1 MNQHPIKHFS
11 FDLWLTLIQPNP
23 YYKQKRNR
31 LVIAY
36 FNIDTTPELVDQVY
50 SKYDRLFNTINEITG
65 GNLDAYEMWLIFL
78 DELGVDIRT
87 VSPSVIEDFKQQT
100 EQLFFENP
108 PTLLDKNTLS
118 VFKTLK
124 DNGCTLSLLCNTAFT
139 ESSILKKL
147 LIQLGASDY
156 LDFLLFS
163 DEMGYSKPNKK
174 VFEHLFNQA
183 NALKPLLHKEI
194 LHLGDNPIAD
204 VKGANE
210 FGIQSLWLP
219 PNKGISDVLMPYLI

>member
-1 MNQHPIKHFS
+1 MNQPLIKHFS

-36 FNIDTTPELVDQVY
+36 FNIDTTPELVDNIY
-50 SKYDRLFNTINEITG
+50 SKYDKLFNTINEITG

-87 VSPSVIEDFKQQT
+87 VTPTVIDDFKRQT

-108 PTLLDKNTLS
+108 PTLLDKNTIS

-124 DNGCTLSLLCNTAFT
+124 NKGNTLSLLCNTAFT
-139 ESSILKKL
+139 ESGILRKL
-147 LIQLGASDY
+147 LLQLGVSNY

-163 DEMGYSKPNKK
+163 DEMGHSKPHRN
-174 VFEHLFNQA
+174 VFEHLFREA
-183 NALKPLLHKEI
+183 NALKPLLHTEI
-194 LHLGDNPIAD
+194 LHVGDNPIAD
-204 VKGANE
+204 VKGANA
-210 FGIQSLWLP
+210 FGIQSLLLP
-219 PNKGISDVLMPYLI
+219 PNQGISDLLIPYLT